1 MHLLSIAGSDP
12 SSGAGIQG
20 DLKTFNALKAY
31 GLSVVT
37 AITSQNTS
45 MFFGAEPVSPLLVK
59 SQLRSILKDFQ
70 IDAIKIGMVYDKQ
83 TIRAIHS
90 ELGKIKIP
98 IILDPIFKSTTGGML
113 QKENAFSDFKKFL
126 IPLCYIITPNTIE
139 AEKISGIKIKSLK
152 NMKDVAIK
160 IQKMGAKNVII
171 KGGHFLNGLKVTDL
185 LLEDKK
191 FSIFSHNRMKIESH
205 GGGCTFSAAL
215 CANIASG
222 KKLSDAVDSARLYTL
237 ESIRNASKIGQG
249 LAITKPLEKNGID
262 IQLSNA
268 ISEFCKIK
276 SIYEYIPECQ
286 TNFVYSS
293 SNPITLKDVIGLEG
307 RIVKTG
313 NSVAVAGHLKRGGSR
328 HVASAVLQMMQK
340 FPTIRSGLNIKY
352 DDKIIKKAISR
363 GLKVSSYDRNKE
375 PPMIREKEG
384 STMSWGIKA
393 SITNLKNP
401 PDIVFHKGG
410 FGKEAMILIFGKSP
424 IDVLRKILKI
434 VR

>member
-45 MFFGAEPVSPLLVK
+45 TFLGVEPVSPLLVK
-59 SQLRSILKDFQ
+59 SQIRSILKDFQ
-70 IDAIKIGMVYDKQ
+70 IDAIKIGMAYNKQ
-83 TIRAIHS
+83 TVRAIHS
-90 ELGKIKIP
+90 ELAKIKIP
-98 IILDPIFKSTTGGML
+98 IILDPIFKSTTGGIL
-113 QKENAFSDFKKFL
+113 QKESAFSDFKKFL
-126 IPLCYIITPNTIE
+126 IPLCYIITPNTTE

-152 NMKDVAIK
+152 NMKDAALK

-171 KGGHFLNGLKVTDL
+171 KGGHFLRGVKVTDV

-191 FSIFSHNRMKIESH
+191 FSTFSHARMKIESH

-222 KKLSDAVDSARLYTL
+222 KKLSNAVDSARLYTL

-249 LAITKPLEKNGID
+249 LAITKPSEGNI
-262 IQLSNA
+262 IETRLSNA

-286 TNFVYSS
+286 TNFVYSL
-293 SNPITLKDVIGLEG
+293 SNPLTLKDVIGLEG

-313 NSVAVAGHLKRGGSR
+313 NSVTVAGHLKYGGSR
-328 HVASAVLQMMQK
+328 HVASAVLEMTKK
-340 FPTIRSGLNIKY
+340 FPPIRSGLNIKY
-352 DDKIIKKAISR
+352 DDKIIKKAVSK
-363 GLKVSSYDRNKE
+363 GLKVSSYNRSKE
-375 PPMIREKEG
+375 PPRIREKEG
-384 STMSWGIKA
+384 STMSWGINVET
-393 SITNLKNP
+393 TNLKTP

-424 IDVLRKILKI
+424 IEVLGKILKI